1 MIVRSCPGTGYI
13 RNTDG
18 SGFRPG
24 TATFQKKSDINRE
37 MEMQLVKRAFLV
49 VFVTFTLA
57 GVSLAQEEIP
67 RVDLTFSEQ
76 CNNFLRHYCV
86 SGNHQRAVDYKLLAM
101 KERGVTITVK
111 LIKRTART
119 TPSGAYVPPPVQ
131 N

>member
-1 MIVRSCPGTGYI
+1 MRLAKQI
-13 RNTDG
+13 
-18 SGFRPG
+18 
-24 TATFQKKSDINRE
+24 
-37 MEMQLVKRAFLV
+37 FLV
-49 VFVTFTLA
+49 VWLTLFLA
-57 GVSLAQEEIP
+57 GASFAQEEMP
-67 RVDLTFSEQ
+67 RLALTFSEQ

-119 TPSGAYVPPPVQ
+119 TPSGAYVPTAQ